1 MTVKEVRDLDLN
13 QLESQVKELKH
24 ELFNL
29 KLQKTLGQLQN
40 TAQIRKVKRD
50 IARMK
55 TILTEKLENRRILTW
70 KETKEKSEKES

>member
-13 QLESQVKELKH
+13 QLESQIKELKH

-40 TAQIRKVKRD
+40 TAKIKEVRRD

-55 TILTEKLENRRILTW
+55 TILTEKT
-70 KETKEKSEKES
+70 EKSEKE

>member
-13 QLESQVKELKH
+13 QLESQIKELKH

-40 TAQIRKVKRD
+40 TAKIKEVRRD
-50 IARMK
+50 IARIK
-55 TILTEKLENRRILTW
+55 TILTEKTG
-70 KETKEKSEKES
+70 K

>member
-40 TAQIRKVKRD
+40 TAKIKEVRRD

-55 TILTEKLENRRILTW
+55 TILTEKTG
-70 KETKEKSEKES
+70 K

>member
-13 QLESQVKELKH
+13 QLESQIKELKH

-40 TAQIRKVKRD
+40 TAKIKEVRRD

-55 TILTEKLENRRILTW
+55 TILTEKTG
-70 KETKEKSEKES
+70 K

>member
-13 QLESQVKELKH
+13 QLESQIKELKH
-24 ELFNL
+24 EWFNL

-40 TAQIRKVKRD
+40 TAKIKEVRRD

-55 TILTEKLENRRILTW
+55 TILTEKTG
-70 KETKEKSEKES
+70 K

>member
-40 TAQIRKVKRD
+40 TAQIRKVRRD

-55 TILTEKLENRRILTW
+55 TILTEKTG
-70 KETKEKSEKES
+70 K

>member
-13 QLESQVKELKH
+13 QLKSQIKELKH

-40 TAQIRKVKRD
+40 TAKIKEVRRD

-55 TILTEKLENRRILTW
+55 TILTEKTG
-70 KETKEKSEKES
+70 K

>member
-13 QLESQVKELKH
+13 QLESQIKELKH

-40 TAQIRKVKRD
+40 TAKIKEVRRD

-55 TILTEKLENRRILTW
+55 TI
-70 KETKEKSEKES
+70 

>member
-55 TILTEKLENRRILTW
+55 TILTEKTG
-70 KETKEKSEKES
+70 K

>member
-40 TAQIRKVKRD
+40 TAKIKNVRRD
-50 IARMK
+50 IARIK
-55 TILTEKLENRRILTW
+55 TIITEKTG
-70 KETKEKSEKES
+70 K